1 MARPLRIEYPGVVY
15 HVTFRGN
22 ARQSIF
28 MDDIDRQVFLEV
40 LGNVV
45 EKYNWLCHAFC
56 LLDDHYTVSKIVK
69 GCKK

>member
-1 MARPLRIEYPGVVY
+1 VY
-15 HVTFRGN
+15 HVTSRGN